1 MGRWKTAPGSEPN
14 KNLVDEWEKIS
25 EIVGQN
31 PQEGIKK
38 TGRIFEFSENYFD
51 KEDDPRKDYLSLKIM
66 TKNQKDEKEKNMS
79 EKIGNVR
86 KMVKKIEENDNNPRW
101 KTPRKSSL
109 LNSQENTPPR
119 IKRGGGMI
127 VKKKKGNS
135 TPKGNEIE
143 RKREFFKTQLKV
155 KIKNFE
161 DGRGTDNLLTS
172 KTNPNLILARVLGP
186 ADISQWEGPYQTGP
200 RDLDKPGEMQQ
211 VDWPLGVVDGGE
223 DQ

>member
-1 MGRWKTAPGSEPN
+1 
-14 KNLVDEWEKIS
+14 L
-25 EIVGQN
+25 
-31 PQEGIKK
+31 
-38 TGRIFEFSENYFD
+38 ENYFD
-51 KEDDPRKDYLSLKIM
+51 KEDDPRKDDLSLKIM

-86 KMVKKIEENDNNPRW
+86 KMVKKIEENDDNPRW
-101 KTPRKSSL
+101 KTPRKSPL

-155 KIKNFE
+155 KIKKFE